1 MATDSG
7 DVWYSMIRVGTQL
20 RVRRLCGACN
30 LLYKSFDPGEDS
42 LRLNLDHLGDS
53 ATSILY
59 CVVDL
64 RGE

>member
-1 MATDSG
+1 MATNSG
-7 DVWYSMIRVGTQL
+7 GIWYSMMEAGMRLHVT
-20 RVRRLCGACN
+20 RLCGACN
-30 LLYKSFDPGEDS
+30 LLYESFDPGEDS